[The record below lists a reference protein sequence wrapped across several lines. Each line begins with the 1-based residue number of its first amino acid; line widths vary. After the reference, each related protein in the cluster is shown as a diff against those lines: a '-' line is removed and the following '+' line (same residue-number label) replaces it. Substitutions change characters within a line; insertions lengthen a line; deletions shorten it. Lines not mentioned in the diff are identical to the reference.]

1 MEAGQE
7 AMDRLRAME
16 VFVKAVEAGS
26 LSGAATQLDIANAS
40 VTTMLHHLEAHLG
53 VTLLHRS
60 TRHIRLTED
69 GAAYYERC
77 KAILGAIDEAESNFG
92 TGGLKGVL
100 RLEAPIAFGHLIIAP
115 FLARFAEQHPEL
127 RVVISLNNV
136 VDSLV
141 RRGIDVA
148 IRFDEVDTGDL
159 VARPLYHGHHVLC
172 AAPGFPQPQHPRE
185 IDARR
190 CLGFAEQPSGAVRPW
205 RFRRGEESIELV
217 PDANLFF
224 NSSDALMQTAAR
236 GAGLVYVLDVLA
248 DQYLRRGELVRLLPE
263 WETDGQSFYA
273 IYPKTRFT
281 PPKVHAIIEFL
292 SGLFPSELMPRG
304 PVPIRGQS

>member
-1 MEAGQE
+1 
-7 AMDRLRAME
+7 MDRLRAME

-77 KAILGAIDEAESNFG
+77 KAILGAIVEAESNFG
-92 TGGLKGVL
+92 DGGLKGVL

-115 FLARFAEQHPEL
+115 SLARFAERHPEL
-127 RVVISLNNV
+127 RVVISLSNV

-172 AAPGFPQPQHPRE
+172 AAPDFLKAAGEPAHPRE
-185 IDARR
+185 IDAKR
-190 CLGFAEQPSGAVRPW
+190 CLGFAAQPSGAVRPW
-205 RFRRGEESIELV
+205 RFRQEGATFELV
-217 PDANLFF
+217 PDSNLFF

-236 GAGLVYVLDVLA
+236 GAGMVYVLDVLA
-248 DQYLRRGELVRLLPE
+248 EQYLRRGELVRLLPD